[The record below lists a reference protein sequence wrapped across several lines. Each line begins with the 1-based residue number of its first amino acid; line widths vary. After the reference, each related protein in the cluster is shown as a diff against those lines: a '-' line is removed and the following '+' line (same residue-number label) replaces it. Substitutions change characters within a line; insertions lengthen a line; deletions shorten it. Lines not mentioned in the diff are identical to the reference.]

1 MPDPLSSSERFR
13 LGVNYWPAR
22 TAMGWWSDFDRG
34 EVAADFARIAAGGLD
49 SIRLFLTWEDF
60 QPTADEVDRRMLD
73 RLAAVAGAAAGA
85 GFALVPT
92 LSPIT

>member
-1 MPDPLSSSERFR
+1 M
-13 LGVNYWPAR
+13 A
-22 TAMGWWSDFDRG
+22 WWSDFDRR
-34 EVAADFARIAAGGLD
+34 EVDVD
-49 SIRLFLTWEDF
+49 
-60 QPTADEVDRRMLD
+60 QPAPDEVDRRMLD